1 MERIRQPTGSTPSI
15 ARRDFLNGVA
25 ISALAGWSAA
35 LAPRDAFALSASKSG
50 QLWGG
55 NDTATYAVAHA
66 LRDGAF
72 TDVSA
77 ARDTGELH
85 DVVIVGG
92 GISGLTAAAAIDHI
106 APRKFKILLLEN
118 HPLPGGAAKTD
129 LFEINGKRLLAPQ
142 GSIVTQVPTPGLATS
157 EAASAL
163 LAELRPDAAAYE
175 VPHMDR
181 GFGVVRD
188 DPESGASKLY
198 RSLADAPI
206 PADVRAG
213 YFAFLEECAGLYA
226 DPNWPQKLAVL
237 DGQSFA
243 QYVTARGW
251 SPAVYEWMV
260 PELANFF
267 GLPDRVSAAAVW
279 RQYGG
284 GPPRIRSFPGG
295 NAALAAALL
304 RSLWPES
311 VREQK
316 QANAQLGDLV
326 DFDILQSAPGGKSL
340 RLGATAVHVQHA
352 GKPETADHV
361 KVTYSRNGKLESVH
375 GRAVIMAGGAFVT
388 RHVVRDLSAAKA
400 DALGRFIYAPVVW
413 ANVALRNAAALD
425 NADPPFMTILS
436 GRRASLLVAY
446 DKMNE
451 AGWSTHRDPAR
462 PVVVGL
468 SIPYFFPGE
477 PARAQA
483 VKGRQELL
491 TAPFN
496 LFETAIREDLTAI
509 LGPYGFDDNR
519 DIAAISVSRWG
530 HGYLLPDP
538 GLLSGPERRQAAEPL
553 GRIAYAHTD
562 LDGFCH
568 VTGAAGQGYRAA
580 QDVLK
585 ILGYS

>member
-1 MERIRQPTGSTPSI
+1 MRSANGLNSPI

-25 ISALAGWSAA
+25 VSALAGWSAA
-35 LAPRDAFALSASKSG
+35 LAPRDAFALGAAQVG
-50 QLWGG
+50 QSWGG
-55 NDTATYAVAHA
+55 NDTATYEVAHA

-72 TDVSA
+72 NDVSS

-92 GISGLTAAAAIDHI
+92 GISGLTAAAAIERL
-106 APRKFKILLLEN
+106 APEPLEILLLEN
-118 HPLPGGAAKTD
+118 HPLPGGAARTD
-129 LFEINGKRLLAPQ
+129 LFEIDGKRLLAPQ
-142 GSIVTQVPTPGLATS
+142 GSIVSQVPTPGLA
-157 EAASAL
+157 AAEPVAAL
-163 LAELRPDAAAYE
+163 LAELQPDAAAYE

-181 GFGVVRD
+181 GFGIVRT
-188 DPESGASKLY
+188 DPATGASKLY
-198 RSLADAPI
+198 ESLFEAPI
-206 PADVRAG
+206 PEDVRDG
-213 YFAFLEECAGLYA
+213 YFAFLGESAGLYA
-226 DPNWPQKLAVL
+226 NPDWPQKLAAL

-243 QYVTARGW
+243 EYVTARGW

-260 PELANFF
+260 PELANFY

-284 GPPRIRSFPGG
+284 GPPQIRSFPGG
-295 NAALAAALL
+295 NAALVIALL
-304 RSLWPES
+304 RSLWPGS
-311 VREQK
+311 VRNRK
-316 QANAQLGDLV
+316 RSGAQFDNLE
-326 DFDILQSAPGGKSL
+326 DFDNLEKVSGAKSL

-361 KVTYSRNGKLESVH
+361 RVTYSRNGKLETVR

-388 RHVVRDLSAAKA
+388 RHVVRDLSEVKT

-436 GRRASLLVAY
+436 GRRASLMVSY
-446 DKMNE
+446 DKMNA
-451 AGWSTHRDPAR
+451 AGWAADRDAAR

-483 VKGRQELL
+483 IKGRYELL
-491 TAPFN
+491 AAPFSQ
-496 LFETAIREDLTAI
+496 LEKAICEDLAAI
-509 LGPYGFDDNR
+509 LGPHGFDDRR

-538 GLLSGPERRQAAEPL
+538 GFLSGPERHQAAEPL

-580 QDVLK
+580 EDVLG
-585 ILGYS
+585 ILN

>member
-1 MERIRQPTGSTPSI
+1 MGKAAASSPPI

-25 ISALAGWSAA
+25 ISALSGWSAA
-35 LAPRDAFALSASKSG
+35 LAPRDAFALSAPKSG
-50 QLWGG
+50 QRWGG
-55 NDTATYAVAHA
+55 NDAGTYEVAHA

-72 TDVSA
+72 TDISA

-92 GISGLTAAAAIDHI
+92 GISGLTAAAAIDRL
-106 APRKFKILLLEN
+106 APGKFKMLLLEN

-129 LFEINGKRLLAPQ
+129 LFEVDGRRLLAPQ

-198 RSLADAPI
+198 RSLAQAPI
-206 PADVRAG
+206 PEDVRTG
-213 YFAFLEECAGLYA
+213 YFAFLGECAGLYA
-226 DPNWPQKLAVL
+226 DPNWPRKLAAL

-243 QYVTARGW
+243 EYVTARRW
-251 SPAVYEWMV
+251 SPAVYDWMV

-295 NAALAAALL
+295 NAALADALL
-304 RSLWPES
+304 RSLWPEA
-311 VREQK
+311 VRK
-316 QANAQLGDLV
+316 GKPTGANPGDLAG
-326 DFDILQSAPGGKSL
+326 FDILGSAPGGKSL
-340 RLGATAVHVQHA
+340 RLGATAVHVQHI

-361 KVTYSRNGKLESVH
+361 KVTYSRRGKLEAVR

-388 RHVVRDLSAAKA
+388 RHVVRDLSEAKT
-400 DALGRFIYAPVVW
+400 DALARFIYAPVVW

-436 GRRASLLVAY
+436 GRRASLLVSY

-451 AGWSTHRDPAR
+451 AGWSTNRDPAR

-477 PARAQA
+477 PAQAQA
-483 VKGRQELL
+483 VKGRHELL
-491 TAPFN
+491 SAPFN
-496 LFETAIREDLTAI
+496 LFETAIRNDLTAI
-509 LGPYGFDDNR
+509 LGPYGFDDKR

-580 QDVLK
+580 EDVLQM
-585 ILGYS
+585 LGQGH

>member
-1 MERIRQPTGSTPSI
+1 MKHPGRSTRSI

-25 ISALAGWSAA
+25 ISAMAGWSAA
-35 LAPRDAFALSASKSG
+35 LAPRDAFASSVPKTG
-50 QLWGG
+50 QRWGG
-55 NDTATYAVAHA
+55 NDNATFEVAHA

-92 GISGLTAAAAIDHI
+92 GISGLTAAAAIERL
-106 APRKFKILLLEN
+106 APRKFNVLVLEN
-118 HPLPGGAAKTD
+118 HPLPGGAARTD
-129 LFEINGKRLLAPQ
+129 LFEVDGTRLLAPQ
-142 GSIVTQVPTPGLATS
+142 GSIVTQVPTPGLVTS
-157 EAASAL
+157 EAAGTL

-175 VPHMDR
+175 VPYMDR

-188 DPESGASKLY
+188 DPDSGASKLY

-206 PADVRAG
+206 PAEVRTG
-213 YFAFLEECAGLYA
+213 YFTFLGECAGLYT
-226 DPNWPQKLAVL
+226 DPNWRQRLAAL
-237 DGQSFA
+237 DGQTFA
-243 QYVTARGW
+243 QYVLDRGW
-251 SPAVYEWMV
+251 SPSVYEWMV

-284 GPPRIRSFPGG
+284 GPPQIRSFPGG

-304 RSLWPES
+304 RSIWPES
-311 VREQK
+311 VRDQ
-316 QANAQLGDLV
+316 QQTGAQPGDSI
-326 DFDILQSAPGGKSL
+326 DFDSLGSGSGGKSL

-352 GKPETADHV
+352 GTPETADHV
-361 KVTYSRNGKLESVH
+361 KVTYSWNGRLEAAR
-375 GRAVIMAGGAFVT
+375 GRTAIMAGGAFVT
-388 RHVVRDLSAAKA
+388 RHVVRDLSETKA
-400 DALGRFIYAPVVW
+400 EALRRFIYAPVVW
-413 ANVALRNAAALD
+413 ANVALGNAVAFD
-425 NADPPFMTILS
+425 KADPPFMTILS
-436 GRRASLLVAY
+436 GRRASLFVAY

-451 AGWSTHRDPAR
+451 AGWSPDRDPSR

-468 SIPYFFPGE
+468 SIPYFYPGE

-483 VKGRQELL
+483 VKGRYELL

-496 LFETAIREDLTAI
+496 TFETAIREDLTAI
-509 LGPYGFDDNR
+509 LGPYGFNDSR

-538 GLLSGPERRQAAEPL
+538 GLLSGPERRRAAEPL

-562 LDGFCH
+562 LDAFCH
-568 VTGAAGQGYRAA
+568 VTGAAGHGYRAA
-580 QDVLK
+580 EDVLK
-585 ILGYS
+585 ILG